1 MLQSV
6 LLAGWLLVALVAAC
20 RFAPPLLGPAS
31 RYPAIEGLRGLLAL
45 MVVWSHGLR
54 MLTIMPRPG
63 IPNWSPLFVEHQPFH
78 NLGSLAVAFFF
89 CVTGFLFWERQAPTD
104 LSKFMKGR
112 VRRLTP
118 AFLAQASLAAAL
130 TGLLILA
137 GGESLG
143 VLIRVKQL
151 LSFATFGF
159 TDLTVHPSAVVTMG
173 MAWSLAYE
181 WGFYLALPLLWVLRA
196 HSRLLPHAVF
206 ILFCVYALA
215 SPVRYITLFLW
226 VGMLVAEVTPFLKE
240 ALSLRARV
248 LLSWSAVPLLGAW
261 AVVGSFEFQL
271 RAVPLVAALFLTV
284 TLAVPGRGPLAG
296 FSALPRLGQMAYSL
310 YLIHGLVLFLLFLP
324 LLPFQDTI
332 GPRSFE
338 LWVGFS
344 TIVAIAAA
352 RGWYH
357 LFERKFIHANS

>member
-1 MLQSV
+1 MPQGV
-6 LLAGWLLVALVAAC
+6 LLASWLLVALGAC
-20 RFAPPLLGPAS
+20 RFAPPLQGPAP

-54 MLTIMPRPG
+54 MLTLMPRPG
-63 IPNWSPLFVEHQPFH
+63 VPYWSPLFAEHQPFH

-89 CVTGFLFWERQAPTD
+89 CVTGFLFWERRAPAD
-104 LSKFMKGR
+104 LSKFLRGR

-118 AFLAQASLAAAL
+118 AFLALAGLAAFL

-137 GGESLG
+137 GAESLG
-143 VLIRVKQL
+143 WLTRVKQL

-181 WGFYLALPLLWVLRA
+181 WAFYLALPLLWVLRA
-196 HSRLLPHAVF
+196 HSRLLPHGVF
-206 ILFCVYALA
+206 LVFCAYALA
-215 SPVRYITLFLW
+215 GPARHIALFLW
-226 VGMLVAEVTPFLKE
+226 AGMLVAEATPFLLG
-240 ALSLRARV
+240 ALNERV
-248 LLSWSAVPLLGAW
+248 RVWLSWSAVPLFGAW
-261 AVVGSFEFQL
+261 AVAGTFDFQP
-271 RAVPLVAALFLTV
+271 RALPLVAALFLTV

-296 FSALPRLGQMAYSL
+296 FSALARLGQMAYSL
-310 YLIHGLVLFLLFLP
+310 YLVHGVVLFLLFLP
-324 LLPFQDTI
+324 LVPMQDTI

-338 LWVGFS
+338 LWVGIS
-344 TIVAIAAA
+344 TIAAIGAA

-357 LFERKFIHANS
+357 FFERKFIHANS

>member
-6 LLAGWLLVALVAAC
+6 LLASWLLVALVAAC
-20 RFAPPLLGPAS
+20 RFAPPLQGPAS

-54 MLTIMPRPG
+54 MLTVMPRPG
-63 IPNWSPLFVEHQPFH
+63 VPYWSPLFVEHQPFH

-89 CVTGFLFWERQAPTD
+89 CVTGFLFWERQAPAD
-104 LSKFMKGR
+104 LSKFLRGR
-112 VRRLTP
+112 IRRLSP
-118 AFLAQASLAAAL
+118 AFLALASLAALL
-130 TGLLILA
+130 TGGLVLV

-143 VLIRVKQL
+143 VLVRFKQL

-181 WGFYLALPLLWVLRA
+181 WAFYLALPLLWVLRA
-196 HSRLLPHAVF
+196 HSRLLPHGVF
-206 ILFCVYALA
+206 LLFCAYALV
-215 SPVRYITLFLW
+215 SPTRHIALFIW
-226 VGMLVAEVTPFLKE
+226 AGMLVAEVTPFMRG
-240 ALSLRARV
+240 ALSERV
-248 LLSWSAVPLLGAW
+248 RVWLSWSAVPLFGAW
-261 AVVGSFEFQL
+261 AVAGTFDFQP
-271 RAVPLVAALFLTV
+271 RALPLVATLFLTV

-296 FSALPRLGQMAYSL
+296 FSALTRLGQMAYSL
-310 YLIHGLVLFLLFLP
+310 YLVHGVVLFLLFLP
-324 LLPFQDTI
+324 LVPVQDTI

-338 LWVGFS
+338 LWVGIS
-344 TIVAIAAA
+344 TIAAIGAA

-357 LFERKFIHANS
+357 LFERKFIHATP